1 MFLFLSMDNTIA
13 CVKSSG
19 MDLPWL
25 TYFKFSQAWA
35 YFFETAGRVSWRD
48 IVRHLL
54 PVQHLESHWRRSR
67 ACKRAWCQTKT
78 ETIDEKKNPPTMS
91 PRFHLLV
98 GGGAQRRSL
107 KRRTRTT
114 GTATTTNNAPPSGAI
129 KNTNTKKKKYRETQK
144 VQKPAQ
150 WRLSYPAPPFGS
162 TKNWSSV
169 IVTIS
174 QSHIHK
180 ILAKISHISNDLYL
194 SSSGRENRRCVKSQ
208 WSVAC
213 CRLVV
218 VVAGATSYR
227 LSVAPPNTQLRLQR
241 QSKLK

>member
-54 PVQHLESHWRRSR
+54 PVQHLESHWRRSQ
-67 ACKRAWCQTKT
+67 ACKTVWCQTKR

-91 PRFHLLV
+91 PRFHLFV

-129 KNTNTKKKKYRETQK
+129 KNTNTKKKEIQRNTKSAKTSAMTF
-144 VQKPAQ
+144 V
-150 WRLSYPAPPFGS
+150 LSC
-162 TKNWSSV
+162 TTLWLNK
-169 IVTIS
+169 
-174 QSHIHK
+174 
-180 ILAKISHISNDLYL
+180 
-194 SSSGRENRRCVKSQ
+194 
-208 WSVAC
+208 
-213 CRLVV
+213 
-218 VVAGATSYR
+218 
-227 LSVAPPNTQLRLQR
+227 
-241 QSKLK
+241 KLKLRYRNNFSKSHSQNPCQNKSHKQWPIFVK